1 MAINNISLNKGGGNV
16 SMVSIGKAP
25 QELQTINNIVM
36 SIKDDIKNIKHQF
49 DNLPPVPEGK
59 FHINL
64 FVTDISF
71 IGQKPPTPLARFQ
84 NSVNTIEQNLNDNIG
99 LNNKKVWPVT
109 ERRRNVSMGMYNTFD
124 SPTPTD

>member
-1 MAINNISLNKGGGNV
+1 
-16 SMVSIGKAP
+16 MVSIGKEP
-25 QELQTINNIVM
+25 KELQTINTIVS
-36 SIKDDIKNIKHQF
+36 SIRDDIKNIKDQF
-49 DNLPPVPEGK
+49 DHLPPVPEGK

-84 NSVNTIEQNLNDNIG
+84 NSVNKIEQDLNENVG
-99 LNNKKVWPVT
+99 LNNKKVWPAT
-109 ERRRNVSMGMYNTFD
+109 ERRRNVSMRLYNTFD